1 MKSIFLVLINIMI
14 FPEGRLQNLQSIF
27 LDLLIPKEPGL
38 TRVRKMDLRDGA
50 ERRNNVKVLDFI
62 GLVEQYD
69 YPAEEHNVTTE
80 DGYNLKLHRIPGSPS
95 FDSKNKKEIV
105 FIQHGILASSDSW
118 VVYGTGK
125 DLAFLLVDQGYDVW
139 IGNMRGNTY
148 CRSHTNMTIYDP
160 KFWQFSFH
168 ELGTKDLPA
177 MFDYIFNYTQQT
189 DLYYIGH
196 SMGTTSIFTLLS
208 SKPEYNMKMKMVICL
223 APVAFWTKVTPS
235 FNGIAN
241 TLVSLK
247 KIFKQHEI
255 YDVFPQC
262 WSTIKI
268 ARTFC
273 NDKAITQIICV
284 TILFFIVGPDP
295 AQLNTTTLPEILS
308 YYPAGTSI
316 QTFDHYYQN
325 LRKNEFRMYDYGV
338 AENYERYK
346 QKKPP
351 SYDLKK
357 ITAPTV
363 LIYSDNDNIVPEEN
377 VLELSKRLPNVLLT
391 EKVPYKL
398 FNHADFMWAIDVKTL
413 LYDRVLELIQKFDVK
428 QNKFLK

>member
-1 MKSIFLVLINIMI
+1 MI
-14 FPEGRLQNLQSIF
+14 RISSYYIADRRSQNLRSIF
-27 LDLLIPKEPGL
+27 LDLLVPKKPGL

-105 FIQHGILASSDSW
+105 YLQHGLLASSDSW
-118 VVYGTGK
+118 VMYGTGK

-148 CRSHTNMTIYDP
+148 CRSHTNMTIHDP

-168 ELGTKDLPA
+168 EHGTKDLPA
-177 MFDYIFNYTQQT
+177 IFDYIFNYTQQT

-208 SKPEYNMKMKMVICL
+208 SKSEYNMKMKMVICL
-223 APVAFWTKVTPS
+223 APVAFWPKVTPS
-235 FNGIAN
+235 LNG
-241 TLVSLK
+241 LVNFLLAFK

-255 YDVFPQC
+255 YNVFPQC
-262 WSTIKI
+262 WSTIMI
-268 ARTFC
+268 GRIFC

-284 TILFFIVGPDP
+284 TLLFLFAGPDP
-295 AQLNTTTLPEILS
+295 AQLNTVS
-308 YYPAGTSI
+308 YIYII
-316 QTFDHYYQN
+316 Q
-325 LRKNEFRMYDYGV
+325 
-338 AENYERYK
+338 
-346 QKKPP
+346 
-351 SYDLKK
+351 
-357 ITAPTV
+357 
-363 LIYSDNDNIVPEEN
+363 
-377 VLELSKRLPNVLLT
+377 
-391 EKVPYKL
+391 
-398 FNHADFMWAIDVKTL
+398 
-413 LYDRVLELIQKFDVK
+413 
-428 QNKFLK
+428 

>member
-1 MKSIFLVLINIMI
+1 MI
-14 FPEGRLQNLQSIF
+14 RISSYYIADKGRSLNFQSIF
-27 LDLLIPKEPGL
+27 LDFLNPKEPGI
-38 TRVRKMDLRDGA
+38 TKVRKMDLKDGA
-50 ERRNNVKVLDFI
+50 ERRHNVKVLDFI
-62 GLVEQYD
+62 GLVEQYG

-95 FDSKNKKEIV
+95 FDIKNKKEIV
-105 FIQHGILASSDSW
+105 YLQHGLVASSDFW
-118 VVYGTGK
+118 VMYGTGK

-139 IGNMRGNTY
+139 IGNTRGNTY
-148 CRSHTNMTIYDP
+148 CRSHMNMTIYDP

-168 ELGTKDLPA
+168 EFGTKDLPA

-196 SMGTTSIFTLLS
+196 SMGTTLIFTLLS

-241 TLVSLK
+241 TLLSLK
-247 KIFKQHEI
+247 KPFKQHEI
-255 YDVFPQC
+255 YDIFPQC
-262 WSTIKI
+262 WSTVMI
-268 ARTFC
+268 ARTLC

-284 TILFFIVGPDP
+284 TVMFLIVGPDP
-295 AQLNTTTLPEILS
+295 AQLNTTTLPELLS
-308 YYPAGTSI
+308 HFPAGTST

-338 AENYERYK
+338 AENYKRYK

-363 LIYSDNDNIVPEEN
+363 LIYSDNDYLVPEEN

-398 FNHADFMWAIDVKTL
+398 FNHADFVWAIDVKTL
-413 LYDRVLELIQKFDVK
+413 LYDRIFELIQKFDVK